1 MTSRSTRCNH
11 EATVTRRS
19 IHDLANDLRTGRA
32 TARVL
37 AERFLEQ
44 EATTRDTLHA
54 FVHVDPDAVLAE
66 ADRAD
71 AELAAGLDRGPL
83 HGILVG
89 VKDIT
94 DVAGQPTRC
103 GSSLYPDAPA
113 ERDAPVV
120 TRLRDAGAVI
130 AGKTTCHELACGVVS
145 SPASNPWGTDR
156 VPGGSSGGS
165 GVAVATGLVPV
176 ALGSDTGGSIR
187 IPASLCGTV
196 GLKPTYGLVPVDGTE
211 PLSSSLDHLGPLGA
225 TVADCALTLNVLA
238 ANGVDHTAGLETGVD
253 GLTIGVLRDGP
264 FAPAQPDVRDSFETA
279 VETLREL
286 GATVVPI
293 SIDELRFVLAIEF
306 GLIPLEAFLHHQ
318 QSLRERP
325 LDIDPA
331 IRALLIG
338 GAVSPLSIHR
348 RAKQARRMVARA
360 VLNAM
365 ESSRLDVLMA
375 PTLPA
380 TAALKGVPEQD
391 VGDGVMEHI
400 GWSNVRT
407 TAPFNVTG
415 QPAVSVPSGFD
426 AQGLPIGIQFAARP
440 GRDLTA
446 LSVAAEFER
455 AAGVPDLDDRRIVE
469 RRAMRAGE
477 S

>member
-1 MTSRSTRCNH
+1 MTTCRSTRGDPDVIV
-11 EATVTRRS
+11 ARRS
-19 IHDLANDLRTGRA
+19 IRDLADDLRAGRA
-32 TARVL
+32 TARAI

-44 EATTRDTLHA
+44 EAATRDTLHA
-54 FVHVDPDAVLAE
+54 FVHVHPDLVLAD

-71 AELAAGLDRGPL
+71 AELAAGRDRGPL
-83 HGILVG
+83 HGIPVG
-89 VKDIT
+89 IKDII
-94 DVAGQPTRC
+94 DVAGLPTRC
-103 GSSLYPDAPA
+103 GSRLYPATPV
-113 ERDAPVV
+113 ERDARVV
-120 TRLRDAGAVI
+120 SRLRAAGAVI

-145 SPASNPWGTDR
+145 SPASNPWDTSR

-165 GVAVATGLVPV
+165 GVAVAAGLVPV

-196 GLKPTYGLVPVDGTE
+196 GHKPTYGLVPVDGSE
-211 PLSSSLDHLGPLGA
+211 PLSTSLDHLGPLGA

-238 ANGVDHTAGLETGVD
+238 ADGVDYAAGLDADID

-264 FAPAQPDVRDSFETA
+264 FAPVQPDVRGSFDAA
-279 VETLREL
+279 VETLRSV
-286 GATVVPI
+286 GATLIPV
-293 SIDELRFVLAIEF
+293 SIDELRFVLAVEF
-306 GLIPLEAFLHHQ
+306 GLIPLEAFRYHE

-348 RAKQARRMVARA
+348 RAQRARRLVARA
-360 VLNAM
+360 VLEAM
-365 ESSRLDVLMA
+365 RSHRLDVLMA

-380 TAALKGVPEQD
+380 TAALQDAPEQD
-391 VGDGVMEHI
+391 IGDGLVEHI

-415 QPAVSVPSGFD
+415 QPAVSVPSGLD
-426 AQGLPIGIQFAARP
+426 AQGLPIGIQFAALP
-440 GRDLTA
+440 GHDVAA
-446 LSVAAEFER
+446 LSAAAAFER
-455 AAGVPDLDDRRIVE
+455 AASVPDLSGRNI
-469 RRAMRAGE
+469 
-477 S
+477 